1 MPSPKLRARKDDDR
15 ECDLDLVAGRNGDTR
30 NDVRLWTLGKMGQV
44 LRRLRD
50 IKKKKGPTT
59 PSDTG
64 RTTLIS
70 GVEGARARD
79 RARGKGHVNDGVP
92 SSARSD
98 WGTARG

>member
-1 MPSPKLRARKDDDR
+1 MQGDGLGHGGDKRPF
-15 ECDLDLVAGRNGDTR
+15 CCVA
-30 NDVRLWTLGKMGQV
+30 VGQV

-70 GVEGARARD
+70 GVEGARAPARS
-79 RARGKGHVNDGVP
+79 RARERSRERWRSVVRSFGLGD
-92 SSARSD
+92 SARLAYS
-98 WGTARG
+98 WG